1 MIIFKKEKNAI
12 QKYKDYIEG
21 KTDFDLFWKDYISCK
36 YLMKYLIKTAHRKNI
51 GCVDEYYFSLYPK
64 KKENPN
70 FHTKYLLQRLICCYL
85 DMKKIKYDLV
95 VKEFYLYEKWD
106 DYIPSF
112 IPYNESNYY
121 YLENLDNGKRHS
133 KKYYRNLYS
142 KIYQYEKYPPNWM
155 HMSEWPIDDDGTPTK
170 FLYQTG
176 FPNRHDFIE
185 YWFIKKNGEKIK
197 VEQYD

>member
-1 MIIFKKEKNAI
+1 M
-12 QKYKDYIEG
+12 
-21 KTDFDLFWKDYISCK
+21 
-36 YLMKYLIKTAHRKNI
+36 
-51 GCVDEYYFSLYPK
+51 
-64 KKENPN
+64 
-70 FHTKYLLQRLICCYL
+70 LQRSICCYL

-106 DYIPSF
+106 YYIPSF

-155 HMSEWPIDDDGTPTK
+155 HMIEWPIDDDGTPTK